1 MINKWKFCAA
11 KLPKNANYAK
21 IVLLMIT
28 NYTKNYAGTIYQG
41 LLPKRIYPAYIFS
54 SIVRTGKKEKWGHKD
69 NKISNIS
76 SFHQMNSPNFV
87 FKVTV
92 RPFTSRSKLPLSL
105 IWGLEK
111 KKLVCVIK
119 WWPVKLFPNF
129 SGILFDYLFYD
140 GGRITFAV
148 VDFWHVYPG
157 FVATTKN
164 STLIKYLFKQSF
176 LMCSFVSLGFL
187 KLALMP
193 WHLHS

>member
-1 MINKWKFCAA
+1 M
-11 KLPKNANYAK
+11 LVGTNYA
-21 IVLLMIT
+21 
-28 NYTKNYAGTIYQG
+28 KNYAGTIYQS

-54 SIVRTGKKEKWGHKD
+54 SIVRRGKKEKWGHKD
-69 NKISNIS
+69 NKSSNIS

-119 WWPVKLFPNF
+119 WWRVKLFPNF
-129 SGILFDYLFYD
+129 SGIPFDYLFYD
-140 GGRITFAV
+140 GGRITFAFV
-148 VDFWHVYPG
+148 V
-157 FVATTKN
+157 TTKN
-164 STLIKYLFKQSF
+164 SNLSKKYLFIQSF
-176 LMCSFVSLGFL
+176 LMCSFVSFGFL

>member
-1 MINKWKFCAA
+1 M
-11 KLPKNANYAK
+11 P
-21 IVLLMIT
+21 
-28 NYTKNYAGTIYQG
+28 KNYAGTIYQS

-111 KKLVCVIK
+111 KKKIACVIK
-119 WWPVKLFPNF
+119 WRRVKLFPNF
-129 SGILFDYLFYD
+129 SGIPFDY
-140 GGRITFAV
+140 RKVPIV
-148 VDFWHVYPG
+148 
-157 FVATTKN
+157 TTPRK
-164 STLIKYLFKQSF
+164 
-176 LMCSFVSLGFL
+176 
-187 KLALMP
+187 
-193 WHLHS
+193 

>member
-1 MINKWKFCAA
+1 M
-11 KLPKNANYAK
+11 LVGTNYA
-21 IVLLMIT
+21 
-28 NYTKNYAGTIYQG
+28 KNYAGTIYQG

-54 SIVRTGKKEKWGHKD
+54 SIVGRGKKEKWGHKD
-69 NKISNIS
+69 NNSSNIS
-76 SFHQMNSPNFV
+76 SLHHMNSPNFV

-129 SGILFDYLFYD
+129 SGIPFDYLFYD

-148 VDFWHVYPG
+148 VDFWHAYAG
-157 FVATTKN
+157 FVVTTKN
-164 STLIKYLFKQSF
+164 STLSKNTCLFNPSWCV
-176 LMCSFVSLGFL
+176 LSCVSVF
-187 KLALMP
+187 
-193 WHLHS
+193 